1 MHHINPTK
9 TGLTLG
15 AFLGGLHMIWAI
27 LVGLGLAQQLVSFI
41 LWAHMITIVHLVLDF
56 DFAAAVTLVVITA
69 FIGYMV
75 GYSFALIWNRMH
87 RNHHTS

>member
-15 AFLGGLHMIWAI
+15 ALVGGLHAVWAV
-27 LVGLGLAQQLVSFI
+27 LVALGLAQKLLSYM
-41 LWAHMITIVHLVLDF
+41 LWMHMITVVHVVLDF
-56 DFAAAVTLVVITA
+56 DLEAAVTLVAITA
-69 FIGYMV
+69 FIGCMV

-87 RNHHTS
+87 RNQLTS